1 MISKAMGQLAK
12 DPFAYVRV
20 MGALFP
26 DIVRE
31 NIKDMMA
38 ERGMTEEDSREL
50 IRKLEGSSKH

>member
-1 MISKAMGQLAK
+1 MGRLAK